1 MTTSRRQLAPE
12 SWPRDARG
20 RLMATMAYVA
30 SERGYATTR
39 VADVLE
45 EAEVSRRT
53 FYVYFDNRE
62 ACFFATYDA
71 IWEDVS
77 RLIASRNGSFAP
89 VLDGVLE
96 HFAAWPW
103 HAKLLLNEIYSAGP
117 AGAERHERSMA
128 KLAAWVAGCE
138 GWQPGRCAALE
149 RVEAAQALVGAIV
162 RIVQRE
168 LTGMGGQGLAEL
180 APSLVALTRVSAAR
194 A

>member
-1 MTTSRRQLAPE
+1 MSSSPRHLAPD

-20 RLMATMAYVA
+20 RLMATMAYVS
-30 SERGYATTR
+30 SERGYAATR

-53 FYVYFDNRE
+53 FYVYFENRE

-71 IWEDVS
+71 ICDDVS
-77 RLIASRNGSFAP
+77 RLIAVRNGSFAP
-89 VLDGVLE
+89 VLNRVLE

-128 KLAAWVAGCE
+128 MLAAWVAGCE

-162 RIVQRE
+162 RMVQRQ
-168 LTGMGGQGLAEL
+168 LIGMGGRRLPEL
-180 APSLVALTRVSAAR
+180 APSLVTLTRVSASD
-194 A
+194 